1 MATTSVRFSQ
11 FNASLNRNAEGQTV
25 TDFSTPNNAQAKA
38 VAEIIQLN
46 NPDVLLINEFDYFAA
61 NPLQPVTLLQQ
72 NYLGVSQ
79 NGATPVN
86 YPFVYIA
93 PSNTGISSGFD
104 LNNNGVVVTT
114 PGAAGYGDDAFG
126 FGNFPGQFGMLL
138 LSKYEIDTAN
148 IRTFQN
154 FLWKDMPGNLLTND
168 PTVDNP
174 ATTTVNENLNGFYSA
189 AEIAVL
195 RLSSKSH
202 WDVPIKV
209 NGETVH
215 LLLSHPTPP
224 TFDGTE
230 DRNGKRNA
238 DEIRFWADYIT
249 PDKGGYIYDDKGKT
263 GGIATGSSFVIMGDQ
278 NADPLDGDSFNNAIR
293 QLLLNPNINTNSTP
307 ASLGGAQQAGLQAGA
322 NVNQKGNP
330 AFDTADF
337 NDNPAPGNLRT
348 DYVLPSTDLQIT
360 NSAVFWPLNTDPNFP
375 TVGTF
380 NASLPG
386 GYPSSDHR
394 LVFVDA
400 LVGATPTGK
409 TVTEAKLLGNT
420 TFATGFIPTGAAAKI
435 NGVDVPV
442 GGLSGVTYDAA
453 KNQYYAI
460 SDDRSSNARFYTFT
474 INPATNAVTFTNV
487 VQLKDASGNPF
498 ALNSLDPEGIALT
511 KNGTV
516 FISSEGE
523 ANPAVGRVSNPFIK
537 EFSLTTGQEVKSL
550 PVSKKFLPVVVDTN
564 SSGTINTGDTQTAG
578 VRNNLAFESLTIS
591 PDQKTLFTAT
601 ENALFQDGVVAD
613 VNVGTRSR
621 IVQYN
626 LVSGQPEKEYLY
638 ITDKVAVAP
647 NPAGQF
653 ATNGLVDLLAIDDRG
668 TLLAVERSFATGAVG
683 TIANTG
689 NTIKIYEIT
698 LQGAT
703 DISTTDSLSSLTT
716 QQLEAIAPVQKRLL
730 LNLDSLALPTGT
742 DNIEGIAFGPKLAD
756 GRQSI
761 VLVSD
766 NNFSTT
772 QFTQILT
779 LSADVVPTVTPTV
792 ETRPALLD
800 DGTKP
805 FSQRADADDPAVYVN
820 ATDSS
825 KSLVVTSVKNGGLR
839 IYDLAGNLLQT
850 INPSNPDIRYN
861 NVDLQYGFTLGGQ
874 KVDIAVASDRNN
886 DKLAI
891 FKIDANGAGGNF
903 LTNITD
909 TSAATIFQG
918 APFIA
923 PFSAS
928 ATSAYGLAIYRSPVT
943 NDYYV
948 FTSRR
953 QTGDIAQ
960 LKLVDKGNGTIG
972 YQLVRNFK
980 IPSPTTAGAS
990 AQTEGMVIDQETGFL
1005 YIGQEDVGIWK
1016 FNAEP
1021 NSSSTGTLIER
1032 VKAEGGK
1039 NLVNDVEGLTIYY
1052 GKDGT
1057 GYLFASSQ
1065 GDNTFAAYSR
1075 EGSNDFLGRFAVG
1088 NNGSIDSVQESDG
1101 AEVINVPLG
1110 SNFPFGAFI
1119 TQDGS
1124 NDPAAIASGENISS
1138 NFKLVPFENIANA
1151 FSTPLNID
1159 TTSYNPR
1166 NPQAN
1171 SLLNGVA
1178 SGDTTQT
1185 STVLWTRSNFT
1196 GSVKFEYSTKADF
1209 STIAGTKTATVTNS
1223 LQPVKVDVTG
1233 LTAGTNY
1240 FYRVTDA
1247 AGDIATGKFSTADAI
1262 GKQSGLR
1269 FGVTG
1274 DWRGEIAPYP
1284 AIANADERNLKFFVE
1299 LGDTIYADYESP
1311 AVRNADG
1318 SEKAQAT
1325 TLEDY
1330 RNKHSEVYSS
1340 RFGQNYW
1347 ADLRASTSVFATID
1361 DHEVINDFQ
1370 GGQQVSTLSTA
1381 NQALYGATTGLVN
1394 DAPLYDRGLQS
1405 FQEYNPI
1412 QDQFYGATG
1421 DDRTAGE
1428 RKLYRANTYGSDA
1441 VNIVLDA
1448 RSFRDP
1454 GLTDVTDLSNQTQV
1468 GTFLAQSFDP
1478 RRTFLGRVQVED
1490 LKRDLLQA
1498 QKDGVTWKFINLPE
1512 PVQNIGVLA
1521 ASDRYEGYAAERTEI
1536 LKFINENKIN
1546 NVVFIAADIHG
1557 TLVNNLTYQLGVGQ
1571 AQIATNA
1578 FEISTGSVAFDAPF
1592 GPTVAQLALGVGLLT
1607 PQQKAFYDS
1616 LPVAN
1621 DADSIANDRDDFI
1634 KSIVDGGLTP
1644 LGYDP
1649 LGLNNNLA
1657 QANGLIK
1664 AKLLQGDYVAL
1675 ETYGWTEFDINPTTQ
1690 KLTVTTYG
1698 IKPYTRAEL
1707 EANPSLI
1714 TSRTPA
1720 IVSQFEVEANQVVAE
1735 AKLVSAGG
1743 STGNDKLLAQN
1754 GAAFD
1759 GRSNILFTGAGV
1771 DEVDL
1776 TTNTTS
1782 FAVGNN
1788 RIDTGSGNDIIYV
1801 SQGDRV
1807 FGGDGDDIFEAS
1819 EGKGGNRM
1827 SGGAGND
1834 FFYLGSG
1841 DRALGGDGNDQFFA
1855 SSGGNNLL
1863 SGGAGADQFWIFNAS
1878 APSAANTILDF
1889 QLGTDVIGLV
1899 GSGATFAQLT
1909 RAGNT
1914 ISLNGNTLAI
1924 LTGFDTTSLTASS
1937 FSFVN
1942 SQPV

>member
-11 FNASLNRNAEGQTV
+11 FNASLNRNTDGQLV
-25 TDFSTPNNAQAKA
+25 TDLSTPNNAQAKA
-38 VAEIIQLN
+38 VAEIIQRN
-46 NPDVLLINEFDYFAA
+46 NPDVLLINEFDYVAA
-61 NPLQPVTLLQQ
+61 SPLQSIQLLRQ

-86 YPFVYIA
+86 YQYAYIA
-93 PSNTGISSGFD
+93 PSNTGIASGFD
-104 LNNNGVVVTT
+104 LDNNGTI
-114 PGAAGYGDDAFG
+114 GGGNDAFG

-154 FLWKDMPGNLLTND
+154 FLWKDMPNNLLTND

-174 ATTTVNENLNGFYSA
+174 NTAMNENLNGFYSPQ
-189 AEIAVL
+189 EIAVL

-202 WDVPIKV
+202 WDIPIKV

-215 LLLSHPTPP
+215 LLVSHPTPP

-249 PDKGGYIYDDKGKT
+249 PDKGGYIYDDKGNK

-307 ASLGGAQQAGLQAGA
+307 ASLGAPQQATLQGNA
-322 NVNQKGNP
+322 NNNHQGNS

-337 NDNPAPGNLRT
+337 ADTAPGNLRT

-360 NSAVFWPLNTDPNFP
+360 NSAVFWPLNSDPNFAP
-375 TVGTF
+375 VGTF
-380 NASLPG
+380 PF
-386 GYPSSDHR
+386 PSSDHR
-394 LVFVDA
+394 LIYADV
-400 LVGATPTGK
+400 LVGATPAGK
-409 TVTEAKLLGNT
+409 TVTEAKLLANT

-435 NGVDVPV
+435 NGVDVAV

-453 KNQYYAI
+453 NNRYYAI

-550 PVSKKFLPVVVDTN
+550 PVSKKFLPVVVDTDN
-564 SSGTINTGDTQTAG
+564 SGTINTGDTQTAG

-703 DISTTDSLSSLTT
+703 DISTTDSLLSLTT

-766 NNFSTT
+766 NNFSAT

-779 LSADVVPTVTPTV
+779 LSADVIPTVTPTV

-909 TSAATIFQG
+909 TSAATIFQ
-918 APFIA
+918 ADPFTGT
-923 PFSAS
+923 FSPS
-928 ATSAYGLAIYRSPVT
+928 SRSSYGLTIYRSPVT
-943 NDYYV
+943 KDFYV

-972 YQLVRNFK
+972 YQLVRSFTV
-980 IPSPTTAGAS
+980 PTTGTIDP
-990 AQTEGMVIDQETGFL
+990 QTEGMVVDQETGFL
-1005 YIGQEDVGIWK
+1005 YIGQENVGIWK
-1016 FNAEP
+1016 YNAEP
-1021 NSSSTGTLIER
+1021 NSSNVGTLIDK
-1032 VKAEGGK
+1032 VKALGGK
-1039 NLVNDVEGLTIYY
+1039 NLIEDVEGLTIYY
-1052 GKDGT
+1052 GKDGA

-1065 GDNTFAAYSR
+1065 GDNSFAAYAR
-1075 EGSNDFLGRFAVG
+1075 EGSNQYLGRFAVG

-1124 NDPAAIASGENISS
+1124 NDPAVIASGENISS

-1151 FSTPLNID
+1151 FSTPLKID
-1159 TTSYNPR
+1159 TTSF

-1196 GSVKFEYSTKADF
+1196 GAVKFEYSTKADF
-1209 STIAGTKTATVTNS
+1209 STIAGTKNATVTNS
-1223 LQPVKVDVTG
+1223 LQPVKVDITG

-1347 ADLRASTSVFATID
+1347 ADLRASTSVVATVD

-1394 DAPLYDRGLQS
+1394 DSPLYDRGLQS

-1454 GLTDVTDLSNQTQV
+1454 GLTGVTDLSNQTQI
-1468 GTFLAQSFDP
+1468 GTFLAQSFNP
-1478 RRTFLGRVQVED
+1478 ARTFLGRVQVED

-1498 QKDGVTWKFINLPE
+1498 QKDGVTWKFVNLPE
-1512 PVQNIGVLA
+1512 PVQNIGVFGA
-1521 ASDRYEGYAAERTEI
+1521 IDRYEGYAAERTEI

-1634 KSIVDGGLTP
+1634 KSIVDGGLAP

-1720 IVSQFEVEANQVVAE
+1720 IVSQFEVDANQVVAE

-1743 STGNDKLLAQN
+1743 STGNDKLLAEN

-1776 TTNTTS
+1776 ATNTIS

-1788 RIDTGSGNDIIYV
+1788 RIDLGSGNDIIDV

-1807 FGGDGDDIFEAS
+1807 FGGDGNDEFFAKD
-1819 EGKGGNRM
+1819 GKGGNRL
-1827 SGGAGND
+1827 SGGAGD
-1834 FFYLGSG
+1834 DKFYLGFG

-1889 QLGTDVIGLV
+1889 QLGTDVIGISGTTSATLSLSQV
-1899 GSGATFAQLT
+1899 GANTAIAFSGQTIATLSGIQASSLSFANTAQFTFA
-1909 RAGNT
+1909 
-1914 ISLNGNTLAI
+1914 
-1924 LTGFDTTSLTASS
+1924 
-1937 FSFVN
+1937 
-1942 SQPV
+1942 